1 MLPGRTPKADI
12 SFFIHLSFS
21 RTWLS
26 RCESDSRILSFVIYM
41 VPERIFYLTPK
52 WEIIQIIVISWDCNW
67 LYYYFFCDN
76 IYFFFCDNIS
86 KCSRILCTCLE
97 TVTLTHN
104 PWIPRRP
111 TNQGSCDLTPMGR
124 LISICISTKYS
135 KLKLNSY
142 ASIFRASVFSQI
154 SILTLNF
161 ISNGNWREYLEK

>member
-76 IYFFFCDNIS
+76 IYIFFFSVTIFLSAVGSCAHVWRLS
-86 KCSRILCTCLE
+86 PSRI
-97 TVTLTHN
+97 THGYLVGLQIREAVILL
-104 PWIPRRP
+104 PWA
-111 TNQGSCDLTPMGR
+111 GSFQ
-124 LISICISTKYS
+124 S
-135 KLKLNSY
+135 
-142 ASIFRASVFSQI
+142 ASVLNIQSLS
-154 SILTLNF
+154 SILMPQ
-161 ISNGNWREYLEK
+161 SLEHQFSLK